1 MARTLKATGLY
12 KSQRFIGSTI
22 TINDEPLP
30 PVTYPGTI
38 VEVYWASDAQ
48 GLNRTTEGTFDDARY
63 LIVKTKDIPDAVT
76 LYLNSAELTTSDMEL
91 GILNNAITIPLLVD
105 GSGNGFGFYKILTT
119 DEDEM
124 AFRNS
129 KWVNVSASR
138 RIETTYT
145 NNTGQTIS
153 VAIST
158 ANGREY
164 LLVVDDVL
172 TGLIKP
178 GTAYDPGN
186 VEEGGGYRGDG
197 TMATIV
203 PPGSTYRVFGGMGGT
218 STAQQQEVVWSEL
231 RKQV

>member
-105 GSGNGFGFYKILTT
+105 GNGNGFGFYKILTL
-119 DEDEM
+119 DEDDM
-124 AFRNS
+124 AFRNAT
-129 KWVNVSASR
+129 WAEYYFPTR
-138 RIETTYT
+138 QLDTLYT
-145 NNTGQTIS
+145 NTTGQAIAASINIVRNADAGEGPAALYVDGLKVQEGYNLFTI
-153 VAIST
+153 VPANST
-158 ANGREY
+158 Y
-164 LLVVDDVL
+164 LLV
-172 TGLIKP
+172 G
-178 GTAYDPGN
+178 
-186 VEEGGGYRGDG
+186 
-197 TMATIV
+197 
-203 PPGSTYRVFGGMGGT
+203 VFG
-218 STAQQQEVVWSEL
+218 SVNSIWYEL
-231 RKQV
+231 RKVRTT